1 MPSEKRGS
9 VKDMEEGN
17 DVRTVLHG
25 LIHAVAVKNT
35 MDIAQP
41 VSNMYSQ
48 LILAQKFYVRSLM
61 KLQLG
66 TI

>member
-1 MPSEKRGS
+1 
-9 VKDMEEGN
+9 MEEGN
-17 DVRTVLHG
+17 DVRTVKIG

-48 LILAQKFYVRSLM
+48 LILAQQSFVRSPM
-61 KLQLG
+61 KPQFV